1 MTQVRKH
8 RQISPKQ
15 AAACCR
21 PVDDLQDPMLF
32 KALSD
37 PTRIKLLGCL
47 IKCGRSCSVS
57 EVAECCAVDFSVV
70 SRHLQSLERAGV
82 LKASKAGRVVSYVVD
97 YAGLCET
104 LRALAAAVE
113 ECCPP
118 GELAACRKGTCCGAQ

>member
-1 MTQVRKH
+1 M
-8 RQISPKQ
+8 SPKQ

-21 PVDDLQDPMLF
+21 PVDDLLNPELF

-37 PTRIKLLGCL
+37 PTRAKLLACL
-47 IKCGRSCSVS
+47 IKCGRGCSVS

-82 LKASKAGRVVSYVVD
+82 LKASKAGRVVTYVVD
-97 YAGLCET
+97 FTGLCET

-113 ECCPP
+113 DCCPP
-118 GELAACRKGTCCGAQ
+118 DKRGACCGGA